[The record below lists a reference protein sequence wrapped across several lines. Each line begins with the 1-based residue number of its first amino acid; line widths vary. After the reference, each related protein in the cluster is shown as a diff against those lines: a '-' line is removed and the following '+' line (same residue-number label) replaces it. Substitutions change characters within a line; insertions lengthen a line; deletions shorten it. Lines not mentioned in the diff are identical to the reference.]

1 MQLIKDPVAWV
12 TVVVQVQS
20 LAWEFPHAVG
30 EAKKKKKSV
39 FRNTLLYLSII
50 ASVISWG
57 LKSTVC
63 IYLFKL
69 GNLNKYPLVD

>member
-30 EAKKKKKSV
+30 EAKKKRV
-39 FRNTLLYLSII
+39 YLETPCRIFQ
-50 ASVISWG
+50 
-57 LKSTVC
+57 L
-63 IYLFKL
+63 
-69 GNLNKYPLVD
+69 

>member
-20 LAWEFPHAVG
+20 LAWEFPHAGG
-30 EAKKKKKSV
+30 EAKKKKSV
-39 FRNTLLYLSII
+39 FRNTLPYLSII

-69 GNLNKYPLVD
+69 GNLNKYPLVN